1 MCLTSQGKLL
11 GEVNDPWMSRELM
24 LAYFAD
30 EGVISPKVG

>member
-11 GEVNDPWMSRELM
+11 GELM